1 MEDVNSFIT
10 IAHIHV
16 RDRNY
21 DVYVSMNVTSRHI
34 HVFKYDTDRVTCEY
48 EVFNHYQDACD
59 YLELLL

>member
-21 DVYVSMNVTSRHI
+21 DVHVSMSLATRYI
-34 HVFKYDTDRVTCEY
+34 HVFKYDTHRVTCAY

>member
-1 MEDVNSFIT
+1 MMLHSMVP

-21 DVYVSMNVTSRHI
+21 DVYVSMSLITRNI
-34 HVFKYDTDRVTCEY
+34 HVFKYSEDRSVCEY
-48 EVFNHYQDACD
+48 EVFSQYQDAQD

>member
-1 MEDVNSFIT
+1 MMEANPFIT

-21 DVYVSMNVTSRHI
+21 DVYVSMSLATRNI
-34 HVFKYDTDRVTCEY
+34 HVFKYSEERVACEY
-48 EVFNHYQDACD
+48 EVFSRYSEACD

>member
-1 MEDVNSFIT
+1 MINTIVH

-21 DVYVSMNVTSRHI
+21 DVYVGMNTLTRRL
-34 HVFKYDTDRVTCEY
+34 HVFKYDEQRSICEY
-48 EVFNHYQDACD
+48 ELFEDHREAED

>member
-1 MEDVNSFIT
+1 MESVNPFIT

-21 DVYVSMNVTSRHI
+21 DVYVSMCLSSRHI
-34 HVFKYDTDRVTCEY
+34 HVFKYSEAKCHCEY
-48 EVFNHYQDACD
+48 EVFNSHNEACD

>member
-1 MEDVNSFIT
+1 MTANPFIT

-21 DVYVSMNVTSRHI
+21 DVYVSMSLVTRNI
-34 HVFKYDTDRVTCEY
+34 HVFKYSEERVVCEY
-48 EVFNHYQDACD
+48 EIFANHNDAAD